1 MANKYHGQVQASA
14 VHTGRQSKGADSASM
29 TEKPGFPS
37 AQLPGGSQPKD
48 RSNGVKRCST
58 HPNSKG
64 I

>member
-1 MANKYHGQVQASA
+1 
-14 VHTGRQSKGADSASM
+14 M